1 MKNKFYY
8 FLVFA
13 SALSF
18 SSFSQEDL
26 NKHLQNNHWTC
37 KGSFSEHNLT
47 FTKKSETKSSPIE
60 MRFLASGKILRCD
73 SVHEMSTDYEGKE
86 YRSDRVGCDS
96 MSFYTIKK
104 DMIRI
109 SKERSKNFYFKVVA
123 KNSGYEF
130 TGISSEDYNKK

>member
-1 MKNKFYY
+1 
-8 FLVFA
+8 
-13 SALSF
+13 
-18 SSFSQEDL
+18 
-26 NKHLQNNHWTC
+26 
-37 KGSFSEHNLT
+37 
-47 FTKKSETKSSPIE
+47 
-60 MRFLASGKILRCD
+60 MRFFASGKILRGD

-123 KNSGYEF
+123 KNSGYEL
-130 TGISSEDYNKK
+130 TGISSEEYNKK